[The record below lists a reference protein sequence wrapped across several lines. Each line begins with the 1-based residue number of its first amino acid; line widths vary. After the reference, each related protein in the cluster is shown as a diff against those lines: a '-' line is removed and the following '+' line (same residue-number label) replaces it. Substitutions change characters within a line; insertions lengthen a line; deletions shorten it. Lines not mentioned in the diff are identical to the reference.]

1 MELAEVTEKL
11 ADHGALLA
19 RHDERLDN
27 LEEHRRRQNGSLDEL
42 RREVKDMREKDMR
55 ELRDKFTAILGGL
68 VVSLILLVINLVI
81 TYGMRG

>member
-1 MELAEVTEKL
+1 MELAEVTEMVVEHEATL
-11 ADHGALLA
+11 G
-19 RHDERLDN
+19 RHDERITS